1 MRFMLLLKGDERAE
15 AGVLP
20 DAAVV
25 AAMDKFNGEMQQAGV
40 LLAAEGLHPS
50 SKGTRLRLVNDTL
63 SITDGPF
70 TETKELLAGFWVI
83 QVPSKEAAIDWAKR
97 CPLEADVT
105 ALASDAKGEIEV
117 RQIFELEDFP
127 VNPDESGWR
136 ESEADIRAREDEAR
150 AAAANATPT
159 ATASANNKRQFMMNM
174 MADDD
179 SEAGILPG
187 EQLLAEMGSL
197 MEELAR
203 TGVLLAGEGLQSSAK
218 GAKVRFAAGKRT
230 VIDGPFAETKEL
242 VAGYSLIQVD
252 SKEEAIAWATRCI
265 EIDARGRKGQST
277 IELREVFTQADFA
290 VAMAESTQG

>member
-20 DAAVV
+20 DAQVV
-25 AAMDKFNGEMQQAGV
+25 AAMDKFNDEMQRAGV
-40 LLAAEGLHPS
+40 LIAAEGLHPS
-50 SKGTRLRLVNDTL
+50 SRGARLRLVNDKL

-83 QVPSKEAAIDWAKR
+83 QTESKEAAIDWARR
-97 CPLEADVT
+97 CPFESDMT
-105 ALASDAKGEIEV
+105 ALASDAEGEIEV

-136 ESEADIRAREDEAR
+136 ESEAELRAKEQGAR
-150 AAAANATPT
+150 AAGATGTPT
-159 ATASANNKRQFMMNM
+159 ATPAANNKLQYMMNM

-179 SEAGILPG
+179 SEAGVLPS
-187 EQLLAEMGSL
+187 EKLLAEMGSL
-197 MEELAR
+197 MEEMAR

-218 GAKVRFAAGKRT
+218 GAKVKFSAGKRT

-252 SKEEAIAWATRCI
+252 SKEEAIEWARRCI
-265 EIDARGRKGQST
+265 MVDARGRKGQST
-277 IELREVFTQADFA
+277 VELRQIFTEADFNA
-290 VAMAESTQG
+290 AIAERAEG

>member
-20 DAAVV
+20 DSQLVE
-25 AAMDKFNGEMQQAGV
+25 AMGKFNDEMQQAEV
-40 LLAAEGLHPS
+40 LIAATGLHPS
-50 SKGTRLRLVNDTL
+50 AKGTRLRLVNEQL

-83 QVPSKEAAIDWAKR
+83 QTPSKEAAIEWAKR
-97 CPLEADVT
+97 CPFEADVT
-105 ALASDAKGEIEV
+105 ALASDAEGEIEV
-117 RQIFELEDFP
+117 RQIFELDDFP

-136 ESEADIRAREDEAR
+136 ESEAAAREQSQ
-150 AAAANATPT
+150 AAPPAVTKT
-159 ATASANNKRQFMMNM
+159 RQYMMNM

-179 SEAGILPG
+179 SEAGVLPS
-187 EQLLAEMGSL
+187 EQLLTEMGSL
-197 MEELAR
+197 MAEMAS

-218 GAKVRFAAGKRT
+218 GAKVKFAAGKRT

-252 SKEEAIAWATRCI
+252 SKEEAIAWARRCI
-265 EIDARGRKGQST
+265 MVDAPGRQGQST
-277 IELREVFTQADFA
+277 IELREIFTEADFA
-290 VAMAESTQG
+290 AAMTERAEG